1 MSDIIKILHNRI
13 YPYLSPAITEKL
25 NSVPDETLVHI
36 MEIRIRINKPLLL
49 VLAKADCF
57 ISSNTGLTDKP
68 EKAYMCTKEDLSHSI
83 QLMSRHSVYAI
94 ETELNQGFITLKGG
108 HRVGLAGQAILDN
121 SRLKALQNISSLN
134 IRINKEIIGCA
145 NFIIP
150 YLISE
155 NAIMNSLIISPP
167 RCGKTTLLR
176 DIARQISCGIPRLQ
190 LCGKQ
195 IGIVDERSEIGACID
210 GIPSVDL
217 GLRTDVLD
225 GCPKA
230 QGMLMLI
237 RSMSPEVII
246 TDELGRQEDTTAIC
260 EALHAG
266 VSVVASAHG
275 STLHDAYNRPYLND
289 LIKNQYF
296 DRIVVLSCQPNPGT
310 VTEIFGK
317 NQEILYSLK
326 GAVQRCG

>member
-13 YPYLSPAITEKL
+13 YPYLSPSITEKL
-25 NSVPDETLVHI
+25 NLVPADTLI
-36 MEIRIRINKPLLL
+36 YTMEIRIRINKPLML
-49 VLAKADCF
+49 VLAQGDYFVTPNA
-57 ISSNTGLTDKP
+57 GQTDKP
-68 EKAYMCTKEDLSHSI
+68 EKAYICTKDDLSHSI

-94 ETELNQGFITLKGG
+94 ETELNQGFLTLKGG
-108 HRVGLAGQAILDN
+108 HRVGLAGQAILEN
-121 SRLKALQNISSLN
+121 NRLKALQNISSLN
-134 IRINKEIIGCA
+134 IRINKEVIGCA
-145 NFIIP
+145 NFLIP

-210 GIPSVDL
+210 GIPSLDL
-217 GLRTDVLD
+217 GFRTDVLD

-237 RSMSPEVII
+237 RSMAPDVII
-246 TDELGRQEDTTAIC
+246 TDELGREEDAAAIC

-275 STLHDAYNRPYLND
+275 RTIQDSFSRPYIGE

-296 DRIVVLSCQPNPGT
+296 DRIIILSGQPQPGT
-310 VTEIFGK
+310 VIEIYGK

-326 GAVQRCG
+326 GAIKICG